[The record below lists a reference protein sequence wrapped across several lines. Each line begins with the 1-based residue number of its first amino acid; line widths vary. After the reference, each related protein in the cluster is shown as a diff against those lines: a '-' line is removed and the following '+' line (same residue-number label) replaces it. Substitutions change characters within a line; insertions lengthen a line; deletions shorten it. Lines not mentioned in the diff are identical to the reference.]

1 MKGAERAPASN
12 GRSPNA
18 SPGGSGVGMGL
29 LEGRVVLV
37 SGVGPGL
44 GRSVA
49 KAVLREGG
57 SVALGDLDG
66 ARAAEIRRELDPGE
80 TRSAVA
86 ALDIT
91 SGDSCDALVELARA
105 RFGRLDGVVHVAAL
119 DHVVGG
125 LMGGGLDDWDR
136 TAEINVKGTMRMT
149 KAAVPLLSERGGLG
163 RRDRDQR
170 RLPAADRGPAL
181 RLRHV
186 EGRAADGGALPGPR
200 ARPPSHPGQHDR
212 AGVQVGARRRGL
224 GRGTGGEPRD
234 FRSGRRRRARARD
247 GPRRARERRRHR
259 RLGRL
264 LPLRSLFEDHGP
276 AARRRLR
283 HLPRLK
289 GNPTCPASSSPA
301 VSSIPVSS
309 RTTRRRCG
317 PSTRTWSAC
326 RASRTSATARP
337 IKKSSLPSRPASS
350 RSSPSTHRWVRPSP
364 ATAASRSPA
373 TGSPRRARCVIPMA
387 SA

>member
-18 SPGGSGVGMGL
+18 SPGGSGVGWGCSRDAWCWCRGS
-29 LEGRVVLV
+29 GRG
-37 SGVGPGL
+37 SGDRSRRRCC
-44 GRSVA
+44 GRAARSRSA
-49 KAVLREGG
+49 I
-57 SVALGDLDG
+57 ST

-125 LMGGGLDDWDR
+125 LMEGGLDDWDR

-149 KAAVPLLSERGGLG
+149 KAAVPLLSERGGSVVVIGTNGVYRPRIEVLRFVYAMSKGALLTGVRYLARELG
-163 RRDRDQR
+163 RHRIRVNTI
-170 RLPAADRGPAL
+170 A
-181 RLRHV
+181 
-186 EGRAADGGALPGPR
+186 PG
-200 ARPPSHPGQHDR
+200 SS
-212 AGVQVGARRRGL
+212 GARRRGL

-350 RSSPSTHRWVRPSP
+350 RSSPSTHRWVRPSR
-364 ATAASRSPA
+364 ATAVSRSPE